1 MIFSYIIAGLA
12 LVGASRAAT
21 VNITVGANNSISFDP
36 PSVNASVGDTILF
49 TFMSGN
55 HSVISSSF
63 MYPCFPSGNISSPF
77 FPVTARSTRAYTFRF
92 VVNSTAPI
100 WLHCAQLGHCQSGM
114 VAAVNAPTTG
124 NTFSLYQQIAEG
136 KASAPSPS
144 SSGYPD
150 TYGPPSSEAPNP
162 YGPPSSQALYGLTSP
177 HPSGSGPLL
186 QPQLNRA
193 GPHSPEISRAS
204 LRL

>member
-36 PSVNASVGDTILF
+36 Q
-49 TFMSGN
+49 
-55 HSVISSSF
+55 SVISSTF

-92 VVNSTAPI
+92 IVNSTAPI

-144 SSGYPD
+144 SSGYPV

-177 HPSGSGPLL
+177 HPSGSGP
-186 QPQLNRA
+186 P
-193 GPHSPEISRAS
+193 SPTTTKSSGATLTRDLTGLAALVMSFAS
-204 LRL
+204 AALGLMI